1 MTTHTATELTSPHDL
16 LAAVPFM
23 VGYHPKD
30 SLVVMALVNSKVTMA
45 MRVDFPDSENMASES
60 ATPHMIFLVDIF
72 DFMCGDVET
81 TSGSF
86 IF

>member
-30 SLVVMALVNSKVTMA
+30 SLVVMALQKNRVTMA
-45 MRVDFPDSENMASES
+45 MRVDFPEAEDMASVS
-60 ATPHMIFLVDIF
+60 ATIAGHLTREKAD
-72 DFMCGDVET
+72 
-81 TSGSF
+81 
-86 IF
+86 